1 MKQVKEFSLDLNGH
15 SRTLDHYWE
24 LCVGSCHAA
33 TALRADWQEQMTRC
47 HRELGFRYVR
57 FHGLFNDDMN
67 VVQQPVPVPGV
78 PLRLCFTYIDVIFD
92 FLLSINMKPFV
103 ELGFMPEALASG
115 KKTLFHYKA
124 NTTPPKDYDQWAW
137 FIGEFTKHLI
147 DRYGRDE
154 VRSWFFEVWNEPNL
168 GGKDSPAAFWSADK
182 EEYFKLYE
190 VTARSLKAQDSCL
203 KVGGPATSNNAWI
216 IDMIEFCRK
225 SGAPLDFITTH
236 HYPTDSIVGY
246 GVEDSDTF
254 ANPLEKMNDPQER
267 AQIMGSPEKMM
278 AFFQEMSIYQ
288 SQIWKYVERGQL
300 AEFAKRARA
309 EAGELPLYYTEWGSL
324 AGIESDGPF
333 GASFVAKTILDNT
346 GLVQGYSF
354 WAFSDIVEEQ
364 GQQAAAFHGGFGLLT
379 QHGIPKA
386 PYRAFQLLRQL
397 GNKLY
402 PAMNGGT
409 VDLYPV
415 YKDQT
420 RVLHLLAVNHNSL
433 LHEIEDETLRIALP
447 EDLMIRHADIQRV
460 DDDHANALGAWRA
473 FGTPEY
479 LNPAQ
484 KAMLLAAS
492 ELRREPLD
500 AGERVIELT
509 VPAQG
514 IALISLYLQ

>member
-1 MKQVKEFSLDLNGH
+1 MKQIKEFTLDLNGQGK
-15 SRTLDHYWE
+15 RLDHYWE

-47 HRELGFRYVR
+47 RRELGFQYVR

-115 KKTLFHYKA
+115 KNTLFHYKA

-137 FIGEFTKHLI
+137 FIGEFAGHLI
-147 DRYGRDE
+147 ERYGRDE
-154 VRSWFFEVWNEPNL
+154 ARSWFFEVWNEPNL

-190 VTARSLKAQDSCL
+190 VTARALKARDSGL

-216 IDMIEFCRK
+216 SDMIGFCKK

-236 HYPTDSIVGY
+236 QYPADVTVGY
-246 GVEDSDTF
+246 GVEDSGTF
-254 ANPLEKMNDPQER
+254 ANPLEKMNDPEQR
-267 AQIMGSPEKMM
+267 AHIMSSPEKMM
-278 AFFQEMSIYQ
+278 AFFQEMSLFN
-288 SQIWKYVERGQL
+288 SQVWKYIERGRL
-300 AEFAKRARA
+300 TEFTRQACA

-333 GASFVAKTILDNT
+333 GASVVAKTVLDGA

-354 WAFSDIVEEQ
+354 WTFSDIVEEQ
-364 GQQAAAFHGGFGLLT
+364 GQQPAAFHGGFDLMT

-397 GNKLY
+397 GNTLF
-402 PAMNGGT
+402 PPMSDGT
-409 VDLYPV
+409 VDIYPV
-415 YKDQT
+415 FKEQT
-420 RVLHLLAVNHNSL
+420 NVLHLLAVNHNSL
-433 LHEIEDETLRIALP
+433 LHDIEDETVRIKLP
-447 EDLMIRHADIQRV
+447 ESVTVRHADIQRI
-460 DDDHANALGAWRA
+460 DDNHANALNAWREMSS
-473 FGTPEY
+473 PEY
-479 LNPAQ
+479 LTPAQ
-484 KAMLLAAS
+484 KAALTAAS
-492 ELRREPLD
+492 ELNREMLD
-500 AGERVIELT
+500 VNGRIVELA

-514 IALISLYLQ
+514 IALASLYL